1 MGIRGTGRPVHDG
14 VIKIEKDLWRFFSDP
29 IKFERGQ

>member
-1 MGIRGTGRPVHDG
+1 MRIRGTGRPVHDG
-14 VIKIEKDLWRFFSDP
+14 VIKIEKNFLRFFSNP